1 MKLKGEEERLELE
14 DRLGE
19 RIDLLR
25 RRSWREQKRR
35 ERKNERK
42 VQLVGKRTREREE
55 REGRGDGFLIDELN
69 LPPSLLRSGRD
80 VEKG

>member
-1 MKLKGEEERLELE
+1 LKLKGEEERLELE